1 MPEHFIVG
9 GVMKLKLT
17 LLKLQLSLGSIM
29 FKVEHNIL
37 EHHIPESK
45 LYSVQTWTETTGPV

>member
-9 GVMKLKLT
+9 GVMRLKLT
-17 LLKLQLSLGSIM
+17 LLKLQLSLGSII
-29 FKVEHNIL
+29 FNVEQNIL

-45 LYSVQTWTETTGPV
+45 VSSFQTWTETTGPV